1 MKFLCRWSVGNMP
14 IEAELVK
21 ERPLRNYP
29 ATHHQLPPA
38 PAKEPDSDGES
49 PPQAGAFQRHRSKA
63 DEGHKRDP
71 TDEQVAPPSAE
82 LGLGRA

>member
-1 MKFLCRWSVGNMP
+1 MQTLRGDMP

-21 ERPLRNYP
+21 ERLLRDYP

-38 PAKEPDSDGES
+38 LAKEPDSDGSHRRKREL
-49 PPQAGAFQRHRSKA
+49 FQRHRSKA
-63 DEGHKRDP
+63 EKGHKCDP